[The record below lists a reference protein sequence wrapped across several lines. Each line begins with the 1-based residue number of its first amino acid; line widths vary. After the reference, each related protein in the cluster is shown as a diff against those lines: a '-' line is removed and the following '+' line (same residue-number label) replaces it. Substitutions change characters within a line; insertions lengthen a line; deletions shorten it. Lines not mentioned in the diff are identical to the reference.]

1 MALENLY
8 VACAQGDVDQVQ
20 ALLQVPSIRSSQLS
34 KHDVEKGWTPL
45 IYAVICGHAEV
56 VRCLLL
62 HGICPD
68 DKSLAG
74 EAPLHLAVDEGHR
87 RSAQLLLEH
96 YADPNVRNDYG
107 ETPLHIAV
115 ARNDAGM
122 VDLLLRFKADPQA
135 QDSVVR
141 FT

>member
-8 VACAQGDVDQVQ
+8 SACAKGDVEKVQ
-20 ALLQVPSIRSSQLS
+20 YLLQVPSIRSSQLS
-34 KHDVEKGWTPL
+34 KRDAEKGWTPL
-45 IYAVICGHAEV
+45 IYAVLCGHAEV

-68 DKSLAG
+68 DKSQAG
-74 EAPLHLAVDEGHR
+74 EAPLHLAVEEGHR
-87 RSAQLLLEH
+87 RIVQLLLEH

-107 ETPLHIAV
+107 ETPLHAAV
-115 ARNDAGM
+115 SRNDAGM
-122 VDLLLRFKADPQA
+122 VDLLLRFKADPHT
-135 QDSVVR
+135 QDSVVM